1 MGNNVPGTQKR
12 DRVFVAPKWGGK
24 ANQPY
29 SEARHCNAHA
39 CPIDCVVAAKFDAW
53 STCTKSCGT
62 GAQFRMK
69 ALTEPING
77 GKECPTR
84 KHASVYET
92 RPCNAH
98 LCPVD
103 CVVSGWAEWGTCSVE
118 CGPGI
123 KARTRTISTSPKH
136 GGKRC
141 PDLVDEMN
149 CQGPKECPIDCI
161 YEWKPWTPCTK
172 TCGAGNQERDLVVTT
187 WARHD
192 GVPCPTRQDRVC
204 NAHVCPTPA
213 PTPAPTPDTPF
224 PTPAPTPRPFSKP
237 IIQVLQG
244 DDLHIEAT
252 TEDNYV
258 DAGATC
264 SDLIDGNL
272 NRFVRVSG
280 DVVNLAVPGAYH
292 IKYDCVNHESE
303 AAFQAVRVVYV
314 EDNTC
319 PVCTINAGPQEIEA
333 SFPYADPGVQCYDSV
348 DGAFKSSAIV
358 VAGLPDVEQTGS
370 YTITYRVKD
379 AAGNW
384 NDGRG
389 TNCRGAAQYKRV
401 VEVVDSLKPV
411 LALHLA
417 SKTIQ
422 MSDEVDERVPG
433 SAGSSPKPN
442 SSPNAA
448 QKGRVP
454 LATMVQDAN
463 GNWAPAAKPY
473 RPTNPMNGA
482 AHPAMPVV

>member
-1 MGNNVPGTQKR
+1 
-12 DRVFVAPKWGGK
+12 
-24 ANQPY
+24 
-29 SEARHCNAHA
+29 
-39 CPIDCVVAAKFDAW
+39 
-53 STCTKSCGT
+53 
-62 GAQFRMK
+62 
-69 ALTEPING
+69 
-77 GKECPTR
+77 
-84 KHASVYET
+84 
-92 RPCNAH
+92 
-98 LCPVD
+98 
-103 CVVSGWAEWGTCSVE
+103 
-118 CGPGI
+118 
-123 KARTRTISTSPKH
+123 
-136 GGKRC
+136 
-141 PDLVDEMN
+141 MN
-149 CQGPKECPIDCI
+149 CQGPKECPIDCV
-161 YEWKPWTPCTK
+161 YEWKPWTQCTK

-187 WARHD
+187 WDRHD

-237 IIQVLQG
+237 VIQVLQG

-303 AAFQAVRVVYV
+303 AAYQAVRVVYV

-319 PVCTINAGPQEIEA
+319 PVCTINAGPSEIEA

-358 VAGLPDVEQTGS
+358 VSGLPDVEQTGL

-433 SAGSSPKPN
+433 DAGSSPKPN

-448 QKGRVP
+448 QAGRVP

-482 AHPAMPVV
+482 AHPAWPVTDGLMAEESASSASSWVIVAAASAVAGIAMLAASRRSPAMPVV